1 MDAMT
6 ILQTLSGLAGAS
18 GNTHP
23 VTMPD
28 YVIKYEGKD
37 ITADLKYSLLSISYT
52 DYLGGQSD
60 ELQLEFEDVDG
71 RWIRAWYPE
80 QGDALSLSVGDQ
92 FTGMV
97 SWGSFE
103 IAEIEYDHP
112 PSVVSIKALS
122 TGITRANRTLQPKA
136 YEKTTLAKIVRTIA
150 ARLKLSVTGTVA
162 DIQIERI
169 TQYQESDVEFLARLA
184 REYGHT
190 FKIVDKT
197 LVFHANV
204 ELAKQEPV
212 AVLNP
217 ADIKRIRLRDLI
229 KGVPDEA
236 VVTGHDA
243 KTKKTRKVRR
253 KAKPLRTK
261 SKRAT
266 TTDTLKIV
274 ANRGE
279 SDQQMAARADAS
291 LADAQ
296 QSQVAGTIELVGNAK
311 LVSGQVVQ
319 LKGFGKFSGKYLV
332 KRAHHDIKKSSGHG
346 AELEVKMVEYVP
358 DEPEKTEAQMSA
370 PTTSTDGVRTAT
382 GA

>member
-1 MDAMT
+1 MSLLD
-6 ILQTLSGLAGAS
+6 ILSTLNTTGS
-18 GNTHP
+18 NTHP

-37 ITADLKYSLLSISYT
+37 ITADLKYCLLSISYT

-60 ELQLEFEDVDG
+60 ELQLEFEDTDG

-204 ELAKQEPV
+204 ELSKQEPV

-217 ADIKRIRLRDLI
+217 ADIKRIRVRDLI

-236 VVTGHDA
+236 VVTGYDA
-243 KTKKTRKVRR
+243 KNKQKRQARR
-253 KAKPLRTK
+253 KAKPRRPNA
-261 SKRAT
+261 KRPT
-266 TTDTLKIV
+266 TTDTLHIV

-279 SDQQMAARADAS
+279 SDQQMAARADAA
-291 LADAQ
+291 LDEAQ
-296 QSQVAGTIELVGNAK
+296 QSQVAGTFSMVGNVK
-311 LVSGQVVQ
+311 LVAGQVIQ
-319 LKGFGKFSGKYLV
+319 LKGYGKFSGKYLV
-332 KRAHHDIKKSSGHG
+332 KRAHHEIKKSSGHE
-346 AELEVKMVEYVP
+346 AELEVKMIEYVP
-358 DEPEKTEAQMSA
+358 DEPEKTEAQT
-370 PTTSTDGVRTAT
+370 PSTDGVRTAT

>member
-1 MDAMT
+1 MSLLD
-6 ILQTLSGLAGAS
+6 ILSTLNTTGS
-18 GNTHP
+18 NTHP

-37 ITADLKYSLLSISYT
+37 ITADLKYCLLSISYT

-60 ELQLEFEDVDG
+60 ELQLEFEDTDG

-112 PSVVSIKALS
+112 PFVVSIKALS

-204 ELAKQEPV
+204 ELSKQEPV

-217 ADIKRIRLRDLI
+217 ADIKRIRVRDLI

-236 VVTGHDA
+236 VVTGYDA
-243 KTKKTRKVRR
+243 KNKQKRQSRR
-253 KAKPLRTK
+253 KAKPRRPNSKNPTTK
-261 SKRAT
+261 
-266 TTDTLKIV
+266 DTLHIV
-274 ANRGE
+274 VNRGE
-279 SDQQMAARADAS
+279 SDQQMAARADAA
-291 LADAQ
+291 LNDAQ

-332 KRAHHDIKKSSGHG
+332 KRAHHDIKKSSGYG

-358 DEPEKTEAQMSA
+358 DEPEKTEAQTNA
-370 PTTSTDGVRTAT
+370 PTTSTEGVRTAT

>member
-1 MDAMT
+1 MSLLD
-6 ILQTLSGLAGAS
+6 ILSTLNTTGS
-18 GNTHP
+18 NTHP

-37 ITADLKYSLLSISYT
+37 ITGDLKYCLLSISYT

-60 ELQLEFEDVDG
+60 ELQLEFEDTDG

-162 DIQIERI
+162 DIDIERV

-236 VVTGHDA
+236 VVTGYDA
-243 KTKKTRKVRR
+243 KNKQKRQSRR
-253 KAKPLRTK
+253 KAKPRRPNSKNPTTK
-261 SKRAT
+261 
-266 TTDTLKIV
+266 DTLHIV

-279 SDQQMAARADAS
+279 SDQQMAARADAA

-296 QSQVAGTIELVGNAK
+296 LNQVAGTIELVGNAK

-319 LKGFGKFSGKYLV
+319 IKGFGKFSGKYLV
-332 KRAHHDIKKSSGHG
+332 KRAHHDIKKSSGYG

-358 DEPEKTEAQMSA
+358 DEAEKTEAQTNA
-370 PTTSTDGVRTAT
+370 PTTSTEGVRTAT

>member
-1 MDAMT
+1 MSLLD
-6 ILQTLSGLAGAS
+6 ILSTLNTTGS
-18 GNTHP
+18 NTHP

-37 ITADLKYSLLSISYT
+37 ITGDLKYCLLSISYT

-60 ELQLEFEDVDG
+60 ELQLEFEDTDG

-136 YEKTTLAKIVRTIA
+136 YEKTTLPKIVRTIA

-236 VVTGHDA
+236 VVTGYDA
-243 KTKKTRKVRR
+243 KNKQKRQSRR
-253 KAKPLRTK
+253 KAKPRRPNSKNPTTK
-261 SKRAT
+261 
-266 TTDTLKIV
+266 DTLHIV

-279 SDQQMAARADAS
+279 SDQQMAARADAA

-296 QSQVAGTIELVGNAK
+296 LNQVAGTIELVGNAK

-319 LKGFGKFSGKYLV
+319 IKGFGKFSGKYLV
-332 KRAHHDIKKSSGHG
+332 KRAHHDIKKSSGYG

-358 DEPEKTEAQMSA
+358 DEPEKTEAQTNA
-370 PTTSTDGVRTAT
+370 PTTATDGVRTAT

>member
-1 MDAMT
+1 MSLLD
-6 ILQTLSGLAGAS
+6 ILSTLNTTGS
-18 GNTHP
+18 NTHP

-37 ITADLKYSLLSISYT
+37 ITGDLKYCLLSISYT

-60 ELQLEFEDVDG
+60 ELQLEFEDTDG

-162 DIQIERI
+162 DIDIERV

-236 VVTGHDA
+236 VVTGYDA
-243 KTKKTRKVRR
+243 KNKQKRQSRR
-253 KAKPLRTK
+253 KAKPRRPNSKNPTTK
-261 SKRAT
+261 
-266 TTDTLKIV
+266 DTLHIV
-274 ANRGE
+274 VNRGE
-279 SDQQMAARADAS
+279 SDQQMAARADAA
-291 LADAQ
+291 LNDAQ

-332 KRAHHDIKKSSGHG
+332 KRAHHDIKKSSGYG

-358 DEPEKTEAQMSA
+358 DEAEKTEAQTNA
-370 PTTSTDGVRTAT
+370 PTTSTEGVRTAT

>member
-1 MDAMT
+1 MSLLD
-6 ILQTLSGLAGAS
+6 ILSTLNTTGS
-18 GNTHP
+18 NTHP

-37 ITADLKYSLLSISYT
+37 ITGDLKYCLLSISYT

-150 ARLKLSVTGTVA
+150 ERLKLSVTGTVA

-217 ADIKRIRLRDLI
+217 ADIKRIRVRDLI

-236 VVTGHDA
+236 VVTGYDA
-243 KTKKTRKVRR
+243 KNKQKRQSRR
-253 KAKPLRTK
+253 KAKPRRPN
-261 SKRAT
+261 SKRPT
-266 TTDTLKIV
+266 TKDTLHIV

-279 SDQQMAARADAS
+279 SDQQMAARADAA
-291 LADAQ
+291 LNDAQ

-332 KRAHHDIKKSSGHG
+332 KRAHHDIKKSSGYG

-358 DEPEKTEAQMSA
+358 DEAEKTEAQTNA
-370 PTTSTDGVRTAT
+370 PTTSTEGVRTAT

>member
-6 ILQTLSGLAGAS
+6 ILQTLSGFSGAS

-28 YVIKYEGKD
+28 YLIKYEGKD
-37 ITADLKYSLLSISYT
+37 ITADLKYSLLGISYT

-60 ELQLEFEDVDG
+60 ELQVSFEDTDG
-71 RWIRAWYPE
+71 RWLRTWYPE

-103 IAEIEYDHP
+103 IAEIEYEHP
-112 PSVVSIKALS
+112 PSTVTIKALS

-136 YEKTTLAKIVRTIA
+136 YEKTTLDKIVRTIA

-162 DIQIERI
+162 KIDIERV
-169 TQYQESDVEFLARLA
+169 TQYQESDVEFLTRLA

-197 LVFHANV
+197 LVFQANV

-236 VVTGHDA
+236 VVTGYDA
-243 KTKKTRKVRR
+243 KKKTTRKVRR
-253 KAKPLRTK
+253 KAKPLRAK

-279 SDQQMAARADAS
+279 SNQQMAARADAA
-291 LADAQ
+291 LDEAQ
-296 QSQVAGTIELVGNAK
+296 QSQVAGSFSMVGNVK

-332 KRAHHDIKKSSGHG
+332 KRAHHDIKKSSGYG
-346 AELEVKMVEYVP
+346 AELEIKMIEYVP
-358 DEPEKTEAQMSA
+358 DEPEKTEAQT
-370 PTTSTDGVRTAT
+370 PSTDGVRTAT

>member
-6 ILQTLSGLAGAS
+6 ILHTLSGIAGAS

-37 ITADLKYSLLSISYT
+37 ITDDLKFSLLSINYT

-60 ELQLEFEDVDG
+60 ELQLEFEDTDG
-71 RWIRAWYPE
+71 RWLRAWYPE

-162 DIQIERI
+162 DIQIERV

-217 ADIKRIRLRDLI
+217 ADIKRIHLRDLI

-236 VVTGHDA
+236 VVTGYDA
-243 KTKKTRKVRR
+243 KNKQKRQSRR
-253 KAKPLRTK
+253 KAKPRRPNSKNPTTK
-261 SKRAT
+261 
-266 TTDTLKIV
+266 DTLHIV
-274 ANRGE
+274 VNRGE
-279 SDQQMAARADAS
+279 SDQQMAARADAA
-291 LADAQ
+291 LNDAQ

-332 KRAHHDIKKSSGHG
+332 KRAHHDIKKSSGYG
-346 AELEVKMVEYVP
+346 AEVEVKMVEYVP
-358 DEPEKTEAQMSA
+358 DEAEKTEAQTNA
-370 PTTSTDGVRTAT
+370 PTTSTEGVRTAT

>member
-1 MDAMT
+1 MGLLDL
-6 ILQTLSGLAGAS
+6 LQGMQS

-28 YVIKYEGKD
+28 YLIKYEGKD
-37 ITADLKYSLLSISYT
+37 ITTDLKHYLLGISYT

-103 IAEIEYDHP
+103 IAEIEYEHP
-112 PSVVSIKALS
+112 PSTVTIKALS

-136 YEKTTLAKIVRTIA
+136 YEKTTLEKVVRTIA
-150 ARLKLSVTGTVA
+150 ARLKLSVSGTVA
-162 DIQIERI
+162 KIDIERV
-169 TQYQESDVEFLARLA
+169 TQYQESDVEFLARIA

-197 LVFHANV
+197 LVFQANV

-212 AVLNP
+212 AILNP

-236 VVTGHDA
+236 VVTGYDA
-243 KTKKTRKVRR
+243 KNKQKRQARR
-253 KAKPLRTK
+253 KAKPRRPNA
-261 SKRAT
+261 KRPT
-266 TTDTLKIV
+266 TTDTLHIV

-279 SDQQMAARADAS
+279 SDQQMAARADAA
-291 LADAQ
+291 LDEAQ
-296 QSQVAGTIELVGNAK
+296 QSQVAGTFSMVGNVK
-311 LVSGQVVQ
+311 LVAGQVIQ
-319 LKGFGKFSGKYLV
+319 LKGYGKFSGKYLV
-332 KRAHHDIKKSSGHG
+332 KRAHHEIKKSSGHE
-346 AELEVKMVEYVP
+346 AELEVKMIEYVP
-358 DEPEKTEAQMSA
+358 DEPEKTEAQT
-370 PTTSTDGVRTAT
+370 PSTDGVRTST

>member
-1 MDAMT
+1 MGLLDL
-6 ILQTLSGLAGAS
+6 LQGMQS

-28 YVIKYEGKD
+28 YLIKYEGKD
-37 ITADLKYSLLSISYT
+37 ITTDLKHYLLGISYT

-103 IAEIEYDHP
+103 IAEIEYEHP
-112 PSVVSIKALS
+112 PSTVTIKALS

-136 YEKTTLAKIVRTIA
+136 YEKTTLEKVVRTIA
-150 ARLKLSVTGTVA
+150 ARLRLSVTGTVV
-162 DIQIERI
+162 DIPIERI
-169 TQYQESDVEFLARLA
+169 TQYQESDVEFLSRIA

-204 ELAKQEPV
+204 ELSKQEPV

-217 ADIKRIRLRDLI
+217 ADIKRIRVRDLI

-236 VVTGHDA
+236 VVTGYDA
-243 KTKKTRKVRR
+243 KNKQKRQARR
-253 KAKPLRTK
+253 KAKPRRPNA
-261 SKRAT
+261 KRPT
-266 TTDTLKIV
+266 TTDTLHIV

-279 SDQQMAARADAS
+279 SDQQMAARADAA
-291 LADAQ
+291 LDEAQ
-296 QSQVAGTIELVGNAK
+296 QSQVAGTFSMVGNVK
-311 LVSGQVVQ
+311 LVAGQVIQ
-319 LKGFGKFSGKYLV
+319 LKGYGKFSGKYLV
-332 KRAHHDIKKSSGHG
+332 KRAHHEIKKSSGHE
-346 AELEVKMVEYVP
+346 AELEVKMIEYVP
-358 DEPEKTEAQMSA
+358 DEPEKTEAQT
-370 PTTSTDGVRTAT
+370 PSTDGVRTST

>member
-1 MDAMT
+1 MSLLD
-6 ILQTLSGLAGAS
+6 ILSTLNTTGS
-18 GNTHP
+18 NTHP

-37 ITADLKYSLLSISYT
+37 ITGDLKYCLLSISYT

-60 ELQLEFEDVDG
+60 ELQLEFEDTDG

-150 ARLKLSVTGTVA
+150 ARLKLTVTGTVA
-162 DIQIERI
+162 DIDIERV

-236 VVTGHDA
+236 VVTGYDA
-243 KTKKTRKVRR
+243 KNKQKRQSRR
-253 KAKPLRTK
+253 KAKPRRPNSKNPTTK
-261 SKRAT
+261 
-266 TTDTLKIV
+266 DTLHIV

-279 SDQQMAARADAS
+279 SDQQMAARADAA

-296 QSQVAGTIELVGNAK
+296 LNQVAGTIELVGNAK

-319 LKGFGKFSGKYLV
+319 IKGFGKFSGKYLV
-332 KRAHHDIKKSSGHG
+332 KRAHHDIKKSSGYG

-358 DEPEKTEAQMSA
+358 DEAEKTEAQTNA
-370 PTTSTDGVRTAT
+370 PTTSTEGVRTAT

>member
-6 ILQTLSGLAGAS
+6 ILQTLSGLSVAS

-28 YVIKYEGKD
+28 YLIKYEGKD
-37 ITADLKYSLLSISYT
+37 ITADLKYSLLGISYT

-60 ELQLEFEDVDG
+60 ELQVSFEDTDG
-71 RWIRAWYPE
+71 RWLRTWYPE

-103 IAEIEYDHP
+103 IAEIEYEHP
-112 PSVVSIKALS
+112 PSTVTIKALS

-150 ARLKLSVTGTVA
+150 ARLRLSVTGTVV
-162 DIQIERI
+162 DIPIERI
-169 TQYQESDVEFLARLA
+169 TQYQESDVEFLSRIA

-204 ELAKQEPV
+204 ELSKQEPV

-217 ADIKRIRLRDLI
+217 ADIKRIRVRDLI

-236 VVTGHDA
+236 VVTGYDA
-243 KTKKTRKVRR
+243 KNKQKRQSRR
-253 KAKPLRTK
+253 KAKPRRPN
-261 SKRAT
+261 SKRPT
-266 TTDTLKIV
+266 TKDTLHIV

-279 SDQQMAARADAS
+279 SDQQMAARADAA

-296 QSQVAGTIELVGNAK
+296 LNQVAGTIELVGNAK
-311 LVSGQVVQ
+311 LVAGQVVQ

-332 KRAHHDIKKSSGHG
+332 KRAHHDIKKSSGYG
-346 AELEVKMVEYVP
+346 AELEIKMVEYVP
-358 DEPEKTEAQMSA
+358 DEPEKTEAQ
-370 PTTSTDGVRTAT
+370 TTPLTPSTEGVRTST

>member
-1 MDAMT
+1 MSLLD
-6 ILQTLSGLAGAS
+6 ILSTLNTTGS
-18 GNTHP
+18 NTHP

-37 ITADLKYSLLSISYT
+37 ITGDLKYCLLSISYT

-60 ELQLEFEDVDG
+60 ELQLEFEDTDG

-162 DIQIERI
+162 DIDIERV

-236 VVTGHDA
+236 VVTGYDA
-243 KTKKTRKVRR
+243 KNKQKRQSRR
-253 KAKPLRTK
+253 KAKPRRPNSKNPTTK
-261 SKRAT
+261 
-266 TTDTLKIV
+266 DTLHIV

-279 SDQQMAARADAS
+279 SDQQMAARADAA

-296 QSQVAGTIELVGNAK
+296 LNQVAGTIELVGNAK

-332 KRAHHDIKKSSGHG
+332 KRAHHDIKKSSGYG

-358 DEPEKTEAQMSA
+358 DEAEKTEAQTNA
-370 PTTSTDGVRTAT
+370 PTTSTEGVRTAT

>member
-1 MDAMT
+1 MS
-6 ILQTLSGLAGAS
+6 ILDILSTLNATGS

-60 ELQLEFEDVDG
+60 ELQLEFEDTDG

-103 IAEIEYDHP
+103 IAEIEYNHP

-162 DIQIERI
+162 DIQIERV

-217 ADIKRIRLRDLI
+217 ADIKRIHLRDLI

-236 VVTGHDA
+236 VVTGYDA
-243 KTKKTRKVRR
+243 KNKQKRQSRR
-253 KAKPLRTK
+253 KAKPRRPNSKNPTTK
-261 SKRAT
+261 
-266 TTDTLKIV
+266 DTLHIV

-279 SDQQMAARADAS
+279 SDQQMAARADAA
-291 LADAQ
+291 LDDAQ
-296 QSQVAGTIELVGNAK
+296 QSQVAGTIDLVGNVK

-332 KRAHHDIKKSSGHG
+332 KRAHHDIKKSSGYG
-346 AELEVKMVEYVP
+346 AEVEVKMVEYVP
-358 DEPEKTEAQMSA
+358 DEAEKTEAQTNA
-370 PTTSTDGVRTAT
+370 PTTSTEGVRTAT